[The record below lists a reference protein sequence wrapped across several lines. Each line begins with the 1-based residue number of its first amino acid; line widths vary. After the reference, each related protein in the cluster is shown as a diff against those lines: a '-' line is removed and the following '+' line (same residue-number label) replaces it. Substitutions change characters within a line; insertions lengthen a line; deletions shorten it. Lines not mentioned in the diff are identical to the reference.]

1 MKTTRRSFLATA
13 SCAAA
18 AFAAP
23 IRSFAQRNSPFKVA
37 VITDEISNDFDHAC
51 SVAAN
56 DFGMGWV
63 ELRNLWGKVVIDLN
77 SEEVA
82 RAQAIL
88 TKYNLRVTDIGSPLF
103 KVDWPE
109 APLSKERSR
118 NGRILD
124 PVKAT
129 ADYKKQDDVLAASIE
144 MAKQFKTD
152 KVRCFDFWKLDDQK
166 PYRAAIDHKLQSA
179 AETAK
184 KQGIALVLENEPACN
199 TATGPDAARLLGAV
213 PGIFLNWDPGNA
225 ALVGETDVYPAGWDL
240 LPKSRILH
248 CHCKNVATDAQG
260 KRGWSPVDVGY
271 VDWTAQFRALKAAG
285 YRNAV
290 SLETHW
296 NDGGSPEA
304 SSRISWAGMKKALQ
318 DSQAL

>member
-166 PYRAAIDHKLQSA
+166 PYRAAIDQKLQSA

-296 NDGGSPEA
+296 NGGGSPEA

>member
-1 MKTTRRSFLATA
+1 MTTTRRAFLTTAACATA
-13 SCAAA
+13 S
-18 AFAAP
+18 FAAP
-23 IRSFAQRNSPFKVA
+23 IRAFAQRKSPFKVA

-56 DFGMGWV
+56 EFGMGWV
-63 ELRNLWGKVVIDLN
+63 ELRNLWGKGVVDLK
-77 SEEVA
+77 SDDVA

-88 TKYNLRVTDIGSPLF
+88 TKYNLRVTDIASPLF
-103 KVDWPE
+103 KVDWPG

-118 NGRILD
+118 GGRTLD
-124 PVKAT
+124 PVKAA

-144 MAKQFKTD
+144 MAKQFQTD
-152 KVRCFDFWKLDDQK
+152 KVRCFDFWKLDDQP
-166 PYRAAIDHKLQSA
+166 PYRAAIDEKLQSA

-184 KQGIALVLENEPACN
+184 KQGVVLVLENEPACN
-199 TATGPDAARLLGAV
+199 TATGPDAARVLAAV

-225 ALVGETDVYPAGWDL
+225 ALVGETDVYPTGWDM
-240 LPKSRILH
+240 LPKNRILH
-248 CHCKNVATDAQG
+248 CHCKNVVADAQR

-271 VDWTAQFRALKAAG
+271 VDWAAQFRALKAAG

-296 NDGGSPEA
+296 TGGGTPEA
-304 SSRISWAGMKKALQ
+304 SSRISWAGMKKSLTA
-318 DSQAL
+318 AGAF

>member
-1 MKTTRRSFLATA
+1 
-13 SCAAA
+13 
-18 AFAAP
+18 
-23 IRSFAQRNSPFKVA
+23 
-37 VITDEISNDFDHAC
+37 
-51 SVAAN
+51 VAAN

-63 ELRNLWGKVVIDLN
+63 ELRNLWGKVVIDLK
-77 SEEVA
+77 SDEVA

-118 NGRILD
+118 GGRTLD

-152 KVRCFDFWKLDDQK
+152 KVRCFDFWKLDDQA
-166 PYRAAIDHKLQSA
+166 PYRAAIDQKLQSV

-199 TATGPDAARLLGAV
+199 TATGPDAARVLAAV

-248 CHCKNVATDAQG
+248 CHCKNVAADAQG

-296 NDGGSPEA
+296 TGGGSPEA
-304 SSRISWAGMKKALQ
+304 SSRISWTGMKKALQ
-318 DSQAL
+318 DSQAM

>member
-1 MKTTRRSFLATA
+1 MTTTRRTFLSAA

-18 AFAAP
+18 GLAAP
-23 IRSFAQRNSPFKVA
+23 LRALSQRNSPFKVA
-37 VITDEISNDFDHAC
+37 VLTDEISNDFDHAC

-63 ELRNLWGKVVIDLN
+63 ELRNLWGKSIIDLKPD
-77 SEEVA
+77 EVA

-88 TKYNLRVTDIGSPLF
+88 AKYALRVTDIASPLF

-118 NGRILD
+118 SGKTLD
-124 PVKAT
+124 PTRAA
-129 ADYKKQDDVLAASIE
+129 ADFKKQYDVLAASIE

-152 KVRCFDFWKLDDQK
+152 KVRCFDFWKLDDQT
-166 PYRAAIDHKLQSA
+166 PYRAAIDEKLQSA
-179 AETAK
+179 AEIAK

-199 TATGPDAARLLGAV
+199 TATGPDAARLLAAV

-225 ALVGETDVYPAGWDL
+225 ALVGETDAYPAGWNM
-240 LPKSRILH
+240 LPKTRILH
-248 CHCKNVATDAQG
+248 CHCKNVVADAAG
-260 KRGWSPVDVGY
+260 KRGWSPVDIGY
-271 VDWTAQFRALKAAG
+271 IDWTAQFRALKAAG
-285 YRNAV
+285 YHNAV

-296 NDGGSPEA
+296 TGGGTPEA
-304 SSRISWAGMKKALQ
+304 CSRISWAGMKKSLEAAKAL
-318 DSQAL
+318 

>member
-179 AETAK
+179 TETAK

-296 NDGGSPEA
+296 NGGGSPEA

>member
-1 MKTTRRSFLATA
+1 MTTTRRNFLATA

-23 IRSFAQRNSPFKVA
+23 IRAFAQRTSPFKVA

-63 ELRNLWGKVVIDLN
+63 ELRNLWGKVVIDLK
-77 SEEVA
+77 SDEVA
-82 RAQAIL
+82 RAQEIL

-118 NGRILD
+118 GGKTLD
-124 PVKAT
+124 PVKAA

-152 KVRCFDFWKLDDQK
+152 KVRCFDFWKLDDQA

-184 KQGIALVLENEPACN
+184 KQGVLLVLENEPACN
-199 TATGPDAARLLGAV
+199 TATGPDAARVLAAV

-225 ALVGETDVYPAGWDL
+225 ALVGETDVYPAGWDM
-240 LPKSRILH
+240 LPKGRILH
-248 CHCKNVATDAQG
+248 CHCKNVAADAQG

-271 VDWTAQFRALKAAG
+271 IDWAAQFRALKAAG

-296 NDGGSPEA
+296 RGAGTPEA
-304 SSRISWAGMKKALQ
+304 SSRVSWAGMKKALQ
-318 DSQAL
+318 DSQTL

>member
-1 MKTTRRSFLATA
+1 MTTTRRNFLSVA
-13 SCAAA
+13 SYAAA
-18 AFAAP
+18 ALASPLRA
-23 IRSFAQRNSPFKVA
+23 FAQRNSPFKVA
-37 VITDEISNDFDHAC
+37 VLTDEISNDFDHAC
-51 SVAAN
+51 SVAAR

-63 ELRNLWGKVVIDLN
+63 ELRNLWGKGVVDLK
-77 SEEVA
+77 SDDVA

-88 TKYNLRVTDIGSPLF
+88 TKYDLRVTDIASPLF

-118 NGRILD
+118 GGRTLD
-124 PVKAT
+124 PARAVANF
-129 ADYKKQDDVLAASIE
+129 KKQDDVLASSIE
-144 MAKQFKTD
+144 MARQFKTD
-152 KVRCFDFWKLDDQK
+152 KVRCFDFWKLDDQA
-166 PYRAAIDHKLQSA
+166 PYRAAIDEKLQRA

-184 KQGIALVLENEPACN
+184 KQGVALVLENEPACN
-199 TATGPDAARLLGAV
+199 TATGPDAARVLAAV

-225 ALVGETDVYPAGWDL
+225 ALVGETDVYPTGWNM
-240 LPKSRILH
+240 LPKDRILH
-248 CHCKNVATDAQG
+248 CHCKNVVADAGG

-296 NDGGSPEA
+296 SGGGTPEA
-304 SSRISWAGMKKALQ
+304 CSRISWAGMKKSLEAA
-318 DSQAL
+318 QAL